1 MYTFC
6 PKCAGR
12 LKMQTYDG
20 SLRPI
25 CQRCGFIFYQN
36 SKPTSSALIVNKEN
50 EVLLLKRAIHPHFGK
65 WDIPGGF
72 LQNGEDPIVGLKR
85 EIREELKIG
94 ISGIAPLIICTDK
107 YGLKT
112 DDFYTLNIFFRCEI
126 KKGEIKLS
134 SENSKFQ
141 WLAESYIPWKE
152 LAFDNTTIAL
162 KALFKVK

>member
-1 MYTFC
+1 MSTFC
-6 PKCAGR
+6 LKCAGR
-12 LKMQTYDG
+12 LKMLKQDGFRHPVCQT
-20 SLRPI
+20 
-25 CQRCGFIFYQN
+25 CGFIFYQN
-36 SKPTSSALIVNKEN
+36 SKPTSSAIILNKKN
-50 EVLLLKRAIHPHFGK
+50 EVLLIKRAIHPHFGQ

-85 EIREELKIG
+85 EIKEELKIG
-94 ISGIAPLIICTDK
+94 IGNTNLLIVCVDK

-112 DDFYTLNIFFRCEI
+112 DDFYTLNLFFTCRA
-126 KKGEIKLS
+126 KKGEIVLN

-141 WLAESYIPWKE
+141 WFAKDDIPWRE